1 MYINKPWPRLAT
13 RWRGQGLVSLQKS
26 VVLSLRER
34 KLRLAERD
42 AYTRQVFAVLRG
54 WPISSQNPREIT
66 SWKTGYR
73 RAGPWANGVILTC
86 CWELREG
93 HVALPICVL
102 YST

>member
-42 AYTRQVFAVLRG
+42 AHTRQVFAVLRG
-54 WPISSQNPREIT
+54 WPISSQIPREIT
-66 SWKTGYR
+66 TWKTGYR
-73 RAGPWANGVILTC
+73 RAGPWPNGVILT
-86 CWELREG
+86 WGWAFQEG
-93 HVALPICVL
+93 QIALPCCGL
-102 YST
+102 